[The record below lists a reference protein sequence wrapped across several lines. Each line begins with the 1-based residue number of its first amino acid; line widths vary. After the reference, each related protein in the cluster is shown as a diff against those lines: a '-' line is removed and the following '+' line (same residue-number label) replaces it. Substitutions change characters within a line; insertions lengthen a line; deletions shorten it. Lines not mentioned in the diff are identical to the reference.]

1 MEDVDAHQTYQYAG
15 HAAFVTLPIGSA
27 AMFIYLTRLWVA
39 FAWITSDYLRA
50 GCATNDATPV
60 HDTEVSDGGLGDKCR
75 VIDLVAWR
83 AERRRKADRR
93 ESGIV
98 DARSP

>member
-1 MEDVDAHQTYQYAG
+1 MEDVDAHPTYQYAG
-15 HAAFVTLPIGSA
+15 HAAFVSLPIGSA
-27 AMFIYLTRLWVA
+27 AMFVYLTRLWVA

-50 GCATNDATPV
+50 GCTTIDAAPV

-83 AERRRKADRR
+83 AERHWKADCR